1 LTLFGIL
8 KMDKLIIRNGT
19 VFDPINNIN
28 GEIKD
33 ILIESGKI
41 VDKFSSQ
48 KDLKEIDGKGKTVIP
63 SAIDIHT
70 HVASQQVNWARLLG
84 SNHNK
89 FKEIWEG
96 LALRNIARNYLS
108 MGYTFILEANVF
120 PSLAKQTIFNFKQLP
135 VLDKAMLLNVSNLWP
150 LELEFQR
157 GKIDDMAV
165 FLSDLLSKTYGFGF
179 KIYNPFE
186 NETWNFKEL
195 RDNVSQMGRLY
206 NFSALDVYENL
217 VKCVERLGSPHSTHA
232 HIEGYETEIG
242 KNNLFT
248 VLEKLSSLNQKPN
261 QKTASKIKRDQIF
274 HIAHANTY
282 SNNGDNKK
290 LINFLNENQH
300 FDVDLAFIG
309 FNQVNPLITSDRRL
323 ISSMLIGDIT
333 DNPYKLIS
341 SATEFEGD
349 SFVSIR
355 NFNKNN
361 YHDCTLWA
369 NALDLALNIKN
380 KFQVSFTLNFPNYAN
395 ITDIPE
401 IATWL
406 VSTEARADFM
416 RGMNQEFIK
425 NNSIQE
431 NDKVLSFY
439 DIVSITR
446 SSPAKS
452 LGLGSIK
459 GNLGLEADGDI
470 NVLNIDINETDL
482 SKDHQH
488 LKKALSDV
496 EYVIKSGII
505 VKKEDNLNLQLPGSI
520 FWFDSKIEV
529 EGKEFIIGKKED
541 FYQKYSSMFYNSLK
555 ISIDENILRKV
566 E

>member
-1 LTLFGIL
+1 
-8 KMDKLIIRNGT
+8 MDKLIIRNGT
-19 VFDPINNIN
+19 VFDPINNIK

-41 VDKFSSQ
+41 VEKFSSQ
-48 KDLKEIDGKGKTVIP
+48 KDIKEIDGKGKTVIP

-84 SNHNK
+84 TNHNK
-89 FKEIWEG
+89 FKEVWEG
-96 LALRNIARNYLS
+96 LTLKNIARNYLS
-108 MGYTFILEANVF
+108 MGYTFIVEANVF

-157 GKIDDMAV
+157 GKIDEMAI
-165 FLSDLLSKTYGFGF
+165 FLSDLLSMTYGFGF
-179 KIYNPFE
+179 KVYNPFE
-186 NETWNFKEL
+186 NESWNFREL
-195 RDNVSQMGRLY
+195 REDISQTGRLY
-206 NFSALDVYENL
+206 NFSPLDVYENL
-217 VKCVERLGSPHSTHA
+217 VKCVERLGLPHSVHV
-232 HIEGYETEIG
+232 HIEGYETELG

-248 VLEKLSSLNQKPN
+248 VLEKVSSLNLKPKQN
-261 QKTASKIKRDQIF
+261 TASKIKRDQIF

-282 SNNGDNKK
+282 SNDGDNKK
-290 LINFLNENQH
+290 LINFLNQNQH

-309 FNQVNPLITSDRRL
+309 FNQINPQITSDRRL
-323 ISSMLIGDIT
+323 INSMLTDDILE
-333 DNPYKLIS
+333 NPYKLIS
-341 SATEFEGD
+341 SAIEFEGD
-349 SFVSIR
+349 SFVSMR

-369 NALDLALNIKN
+369 NALDLALNVKN
-380 KFQVSFTLNFPNYAN
+380 KYQVSFSLNFPNYAHL
-395 ITDIPE
+395 TDIPE
-401 IATWL
+401 IITWL
-406 VSTEARADFM
+406 VSTEARNEFM
-416 RGMNQEFIK
+416 KGMNQEFIK
-425 NNSIQE
+425 STSIQD
-431 NDKVLSFY
+431 NGKVLSFY

-459 GNLGLEADGDI
+459 GNLGIEADGD
-470 NVLNIDINETDL
+470 LNILDIDINETDL

-488 LKKALSDV
+488 LKKGLSDI
-496 EYVIKSGII
+496 EYVIKSGNV
-505 VKKEDNLNLQLPGSI
+505 VKKEDTLILQHPGSI

-529 EGKEFIIGKKED
+529 EGKEFIIGKKKD

-555 ISIDENILRKV
+555 ISMDDKILRKI